1 MDISLLKNPPA
12 ALADTKQAGFYAYD
26 QEEPKQYAFFWTND
40 QGKPLLISKFYQT
53 ARGRN
58 RTLNKVQKAQY
69 DLQAGQSE
77 AKKLIITVLN
87 KNQQA
92 VAVSIPFKNAQ
103 ERDNSLQQ
111 MRASL
116 GSPSNAA
123 PPKVTQPNLAA
134 VVPGQPT
141 RHSFRLVFYRSNE
154 DKNWQGI
161 LSHPLSDDR
170 VNFSGLDTDKITAF
184 MQRHLAKTV
193 TEPDTRQVDS
203 PEGLHISWPKVQS
216 IASGQALTVD
226 WSASHL
232 GQGIQ
237 YEASITAKALAGGTQ
252 TLIGRRQFAGEAAPQ
267 SFSLEAM
274 TIGLAPGMYRLT
286 ARLDSVQP
294 ENNQTLVKESHLL
307 FLA

>member
-12 ALADTKQAGFYAYD
+12 ALTDTKQAGFYPYD
-26 QEEPKQYAFFWTND
+26 QEELRQYAFFWTND
-40 QGKPLLISKFYQT
+40 QGEPLLISKFYKT

-58 RTLNKVQKAQY
+58 RTLDKVQKAQY

-77 AKKLIITVLN
+77 AQKPIITILN

-92 VAVSIPFKNAQ
+92 IAASIPFKNAK
-103 ERDNSLQQ
+103 ERDNNLQQ
-111 MRASL
+111 MRAAIGMPGNST
-116 GSPSNAA
+116 PRKA
-123 PPKVTQPNLAA
+123 TQPNLAA

-141 RHSFRLVFYRSNE
+141 RHSFRLVFYRSDE
-154 DKNWQGI
+154 AKNWQGI
-161 LSHPLSDDR
+161 LSHPLSDDS
-170 VNFSGLDTDKITAF
+170 VNFSGVDANKITAF
-184 MQRHLAKTV
+184 VQRHLSKKV

-203 PEGLHISWPKVQS
+203 PEGLQISWPKVQS

-232 GQGIQ
+232 GQGNK
-237 YEASITAKALAGGTQ
+237 YEASITAKALAGGAQ
-252 TLIGRRQFAGEAAPQ
+252 TLIGRRQFAGEADTQ
-267 SFSLEAM
+267 SFSLKAM
-274 TIGLAPGMYRLT
+274 TVGLIPGMYRLT